1 MDLPSFA
8 SMSMKLS
15 QMSLLC
21 NSWRIMTST
30 NWAKTLSENE
40 KAVSLVELFIRLMY
54 VKIN

>member
-1 MDLPSFA
+1 
-8 SMSMKLS
+8 
-15 QMSLLC
+15 
-21 NSWRIMTST
+21 MTST